1 MPQAQRISSALW
13 EAQRSRITE
22 LYVNQDK
29 TLDEVIQIMA
39 ETNFHATKPQY
50 IRKVNVNWKLQKNYT
65 KEKWRHA
72 GVLVE
77 KRQAEGKLTELSID
91 GKVISE
97 KRRKKEL
104 RRYHALQVGENFA
117 STNTCGVVA
126 PTPPSSNSKV
136 VLISHLPW
144 LNFRESF
151 NNLINDRHPLF
162 NPNQQDGSV
171 NFWEVANPLLR
182 IAHNDGE
189 MTIGNLALQEP
200 PKPATDLVSM
210 NLEITQQRLHELMPT
225 LMFLCSNNL
234 TGTERSTYELLQ
246 IAISSGFLVKM
257 KHLLTTRGPTV
268 EIFAVYLLF
277 VALRVEGSKGME
289 FLRFLLESG
298 VSPDSIDPNDYRYS
312 ALHRAVRLE
321 NRAAVQLLLHFGAD
335 PDAKMQGNREERLG
349 SPLSF
354 AVDLRYSR
362 TIAEMLI
369 GAGADTNLGP
379 DKPLIRAA
387 RRWDTVLVIRLLE
400 VGADPMLLPAGGL
413 SMIYFAIASH
423 NLDLVN
429 MMIETGVNPN
439 LSIEE
444 LQITDLELLRDEFRF
459 YRVGQILTPIQFAVL
474 VGPANIVKR
483 LIEGGAVMDQL
494 IEPDVQE
501 NRNQPPRYEG
511 ILTPLQMSIQQ
522 NWGDITKI
530 LLDAGATIDYRHP
543 TTATALQMACGLS
556 SPDRMK
562 TELIEVLLAKGADI
576 NALPGENGG
585 RTTIQAA
592 VECGDHELL
601 KLLLSKGG
609 DLFASSSKNNGL
621 TVFQAALRSGSAELM
636 TYVFL
641 ELGSQGGS
649 ANCVDGTNYLLE
661 AISTGNKQILGTLMM
676 SWNRLGLH
684 WHKEY
689 ILSAAKVAIRK
700 DLTHLV
706 ETHIVEFLDHVPPS
720 ITQEDVNS
728 MICECIWS
736 GDHRTFDLLMHG
748 SIEHNLDCAQSE
760 YPTPL
765 WLAIHEGKHYMA
777 QCLINAGANPNQESL
792 AICRKGLCCDIR
804 LEMPLNQA
812 ILQLDSKFMEILLD
826 KGADPNKVGL
836 LDERTALGLALHQDV
851 SLSKV
856 QLLIHH
862 GSDVNKPSVWGTPL
876 EQVAREAFHRSDAL
890 QICQLL
896 LSAGADLAKFLVEV
910 GANVNTSSIRTSAL
924 QLAVSNN
931 NLDLVNFF
939 LDEGASVDASVA
951 GQTALQTAANLEN
964 LELVKN
970 LIDRGADTDAKFPD
984 SLTTALQYAAM
995 RGNIEIV
1002 KYLVDNRASVNE
1014 EASPYYNATALG
1026 LAVVNNHTRVA
1037 IFLIEKGASI
1047 DANPALYGGAT
1058 LLQIASRHGNHEI
1071 VTCLVGNGAAVNAAP
1086 ATERGATALQ
1096 FAAVNGNIKMA
1107 VLLLENGAHVSAKG
1121 AEVDGRTALEGAAEH
1136 GRLDMVYL
1144 LLENDEEPETIEER
1158 CHDAAKFA
1166 EAEYHDVIARIL
1178 RDYKRP

>member
-151 NNLINDRHPLF
+151 NN
-162 NPNQQDGSV
+162 
-171 NFWEVANPLLR
+171 
-182 IAHNDGE
+182 
-189 MTIGNLALQEP
+189 
-200 PKPATDLVSM
+200 
-210 NLEITQQRLHELMPT
+210 

-826 KGADPNKVGL
+826 KGADPNKMSISLQYGGHHL
-836 LDERTALGLALHQDV
+836 NKSHEEPFIHLNRSHKKPFIHLNRSHEKPFIALMLCRY
-851 SLSKV
+851 
-856 QLLIHH
+856 
-862 GSDVNKPSVWGTPL
+862 VNY
-876 EQVAREAFHRSDAL
+876 F
-890 QICQLL
+890 CQLAPTL
-896 LSAGADLAKFLVEV
+896 MLQLEALRFNVELAKFLVEV

>member
-1 MPQAQRISSALW
+1 
-13 EAQRSRITE
+13 
-22 LYVNQDK
+22 
-29 TLDEVIQIMA
+29 
-39 ETNFHATKPQY
+39 
-50 IRKVNVNWKLQKNYT
+50 
-65 KEKWRHA
+65 
-72 GVLVE
+72 
-77 KRQAEGKLTELSID
+77 
-91 GKVISE
+91 
-97 KRRKKEL
+97 
-104 RRYHALQVGENFA
+104 
-117 STNTCGVVA
+117 
-126 PTPPSSNSKV
+126 
-136 VLISHLPW
+136 
-144 LNFRESF
+144 
-151 NNLINDRHPLF
+151 
-162 NPNQQDGSV
+162 
-171 NFWEVANPLLR
+171 
-182 IAHNDGE
+182 
-189 MTIGNLALQEP
+189 
-200 PKPATDLVSM
+200 
-210 NLEITQQRLHELMPT
+210 
-225 LMFLCSNNL
+225 
-234 TGTERSTYELLQ
+234 
-246 IAISSGFLVKM
+246 
-257 KHLLTTRGPTV
+257 
-268 EIFAVYLLF
+268 
-277 VALRVEGSKGME
+277 
-289 FLRFLLESG
+289 
-298 VSPDSIDPNDYRYS
+298 
-312 ALHRAVRLE
+312 
-321 NRAAVQLLLHFGAD
+321 
-335 PDAKMQGNREERLG
+335 
-349 SPLSF
+349 
-354 AVDLRYSR
+354 
-362 TIAEMLI
+362 
-369 GAGADTNLGP
+369 
-379 DKPLIRAA
+379 
-387 RRWDTVLVIRLLE
+387 
-400 VGADPMLLPAGGL
+400 
-413 SMIYFAIASH
+413 
-423 NLDLVN
+423 
-429 MMIETGVNPN
+429 
-439 LSIEE
+439 
-444 LQITDLELLRDEFRF
+444 
-459 YRVGQILTPIQFAVL
+459 
-474 VGPANIVKR
+474 
-483 LIEGGAVMDQL
+483 
-494 IEPDVQE
+494 
-501 NRNQPPRYEG
+501 
-511 ILTPLQMSIQQ
+511 
-522 NWGDITKI
+522 
-530 LLDAGATIDYRHP
+530 
-543 TTATALQMACGLS
+543 
-556 SPDRMK
+556 
-562 TELIEVLLAKGADI
+562 
-576 NALPGENGG
+576 
-585 RTTIQAA
+585 
-592 VECGDHELL
+592 
-601 KLLLSKGG
+601 
-609 DLFASSSKNNGL
+609 
-621 TVFQAALRSGSAELM
+621 
-636 TYVFL
+636 
-641 ELGSQGGS
+641 
-649 ANCVDGTNYLLE
+649 
-661 AISTGNKQILGTLMM
+661 M

-777 QCLINAGANPNQESL
+777 QCLINTGANLNQESL

-876 EQVAREAFHRSDAL
+876 EQVARGAFHPLEQVAREAFHRSDAL

-896 LSAGADLAKFLVEV
+896 LAAGADVNASTGSTALQLAVANDDVELAKFLVEV
-910 GANVNTSSIRTSAL
+910 GANVNTSSIRTNAL

-970 LIDRGADTDAKFPD
+970 LIDRGADTDANFPD
-984 SLTTALQYAAM
+984 SLATALQYAAM

-1107 VLLLENGAHVSAKG
+1107 VLLLKNGAHVSAKG
-1121 AEVDGRTALEGAAEH
+1121 AEVDRRTALKGAAEH
-1136 GRLDMVYL
+1136 GRFDMVYL
-1144 LLENDEEPETIEER
+1144 LLENDEEPETIKER
-1158 CHDAAKFA
+1158 CHNAAKFA